1 MLVDE
6 IAWLPRALSIVL
18 ILPLNQVVFAALEL
32 IDNAVRKQRVYLNIV
47 KLISVIL
54 SLNRLLMI
62 HQVSVGGD
70 IEPLIETL

>member
-18 ILPLNQVVFAALEL
+18 VLPLNQIVFAALEL
-32 IDNAVRKQRVYLNIV
+32 IDNTVRKQRVNLNVV

-62 HQVSVGGD
+62 HQVSVGTD